1 MSWGPLEQ
9 VNLAMGGTTIRQ
21 YHLQVTQ
28 SNKTHS
34 IVQEEFESVSEQS
47 QWDAWECFKNVY
59 IVPEAET

>member
-9 VNLAMGGTTIRQ
+9 VNLAMGGTTVRR

-28 SNKTHS
+28 SKKTHS

-47 QWDAWECFKNVY
+47 Q
-59 IVPEAET
+59 